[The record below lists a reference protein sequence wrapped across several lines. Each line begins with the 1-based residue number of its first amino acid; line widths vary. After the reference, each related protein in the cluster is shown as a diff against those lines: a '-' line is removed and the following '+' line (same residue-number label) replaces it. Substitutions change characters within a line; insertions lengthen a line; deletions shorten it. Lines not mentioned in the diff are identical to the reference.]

1 MMLGDGINDAP
12 VIAQADIAVTVG
24 NASDFTKQSTDVIL
38 LQDHLGNVPLL
49 IALAKRTKRTIKQ
62 NFMWALGYN
71 LLVLPFA
78 IMGVL
83 TPWQAALGMSLSSLI
98 VVYNS
103 ARLLSFSTKG

>member
-1 MMLGDGINDAP
+1 
-12 VIAQADIAVTVG
+12 VTVG
-24 NASDFTKQSTDVIL
+24 NASDFTKHSTDVIL
-38 LQDHLGNVPLL
+38 LQEHLAQLPLL
-49 IALAKRTKRTIKQ
+49 TALAAKTKRTIKQ

-71 LLVLPFA
+71 VVVLPFA

-103 ARLLSFSTKG
+103 ARLLRFRQLN